1 MLLEAGSLLEHGGR
15 VRAAASHYAVPYAEW
30 LDLSTGINP
39 NGWPVPAIPERVWQQ
54 LPEEEDEL
62 ITVAQNYYQAPALL
76 PVAGSQAAIQMIP
89 ELRPAC
95 QVGII
100 SPGYAEHA
108 AAWSRAGHTLQLLHF
123 EQIEQQI
130 NRLDVLLLIHPNNPT
145 GECFS
150 REQLLIWRQKLANRG
165 GWLIVDE
172 AFIDSSPEESLG
184 PQSSLPGLIVLRS
197 LGKFFGLAGARVGFV
212 LAEASL
218 LKALNERLGPWGI
231 SGPARWVASQAL
243 QDDHW
248 QQQAR
253 QQLNQQASQLNQL
266 LQRVGLKPTG
276 GSALFQWV
284 ITPAAKEI
292 HRQLAKQGILTRLFQ
307 EPCSLRFGLP
317 ADRAAFDRLQGALQQ
332 IQQEVCLP

>member
-1 MLLEAGSLLEHGGR
+1 MLEHGGR

-39 NGWPVPAIPERVWQQ
+39 NGWPVPAIPGHVWQQ

-62 ITVAQNYYQAPALL
+62 VAVAQNYYQAPALL

-108 AAWSRAGHTLQLLHF
+108 AAWSRAGHTLQPLHF
-123 EQIEQQI
+123 GQIKQQI

-172 AFIDSSPEESLG
+172 AFIDSSPKESLA
-184 PQSSLPGLIVLRS
+184 PESSLPGLIVLRS

-212 LAEASL
+212 LAEESL
-218 LKALNERLGPWGI
+218 LKVLSERLGPWSI
-231 SGPARWVASQAL
+231 SSPARWVASQAL
-243 QDDHW
+243 QDYHW

-266 LQRVGLKPTG
+266 LQDVGLKPTG

-292 HRQLAKQGILTRLFQ
+292 HHQLAKQGILTRLFQ